1 MWGGIHRQIM
11 MKKSK
16 MCIGIIGTVLSTLMI
31 VYTFLMIVFQ
41 QLFGG
46 TGDKVASGLC
56 AGASVL
62 VLAGAI
68 ALIVNS
74 DSRKSNIVSAVL
86 FVVTSAICIIY
97 PSLRT
102 LGVLAATLTV
112 VLLFVLVLG
121 GQSVKS
127 QNSEKDLEKAEKKYL
142 PLRRKAK
149 EEEKKGNTEE

>member
-1 MWGGIHRQIM
+1 

-16 MCIGIIGTVLSTLMI
+16 TSIGIVGTVLSTLMI

-62 VLAGAI
+62 ILAGAI

-86 FVVTSAICIIY
+86 FVVTSTICIIY

-127 QNSEKDLEKAEKKYL
+127 QNSEKDLKKAEKKYL

>member
-1 MWGGIHRQIM
+1 

-16 MCIGIIGTVLSTLMI
+16 MCIGIIGTVLSTLMM

-62 VLAGAI
+62 ILAGAI

-86 FVVTSAICIIY
+86 FVVTSTICIIY

-112 VLLFVLVLG
+112 VLLFLLVLG
-121 GQSVKS
+121 GQNVKS
-127 QNSEKDLEKAEKKYL
+127 QNSEKNPKKKHL

-149 EEEKKGNTEE
+149 REEKKENTEE

>member
-1 MWGGIHRQIM
+1 

-16 MCIGIIGTVLSTLMI
+16 MCIGIIGTVLSTLMM

-46 TGDKVASGLC
+46 TEDKVASGLC

-86 FVVTSAICIIY
+86 FVVTSTICIIY

-127 QNSEKDLEKAEKKYL
+127 QNSEKDLKKAEKKYL

>member
-1 MWGGIHRQIM
+1 

-16 MCIGIIGTVLSTLMI
+16 ISIGIVGTVLSTLMM

-62 VLAGAI
+62 ILAGAI

-86 FVVTSAICIIY
+86 FVVTSTICIIY

-127 QNSEKDLEKAEKKYL
+127 QNSEKDPGKKHL
-142 PLRRKAK
+142 HLHRKAK
-149 EEEKKGNTEE
+149 MVDCKMKLNN

>member
-1 MWGGIHRQIM
+1 

-16 MCIGIIGTVLSTLMI
+16 ISIGIIGTVLSTLMI

-62 VLAGAI
+62 ILAGAI

-86 FVVTSAICIIY
+86 FVVTSTICIIY

-121 GQSVKS
+121 VQSVKS
-127 QNSEKDLEKAEKKYL
+127 QKSEKDPEKKHL
-142 PLRRKAK
+142 PLCRKAK
-149 EEEKKGNTEE
+149 GEEKKENTEE

>member
-1 MWGGIHRQIM
+1 
-11 MKKSK
+11 
-16 MCIGIIGTVLSTLMI
+16 MI

-62 VLAGAI
+62 ILAGAI

-86 FVVTSAICIIY
+86 FVVTSTICIIY

-112 VLLFVLVLG
+112 ALLFVLVLG

-127 QNSEKDLEKAEKKYL
+127 QKSEKDSEKKHL

-149 EEEKKGNTEE
+149 GEEKKENTEE

>member
-1 MWGGIHRQIM
+1 

-16 MCIGIIGTVLSTLMI
+16 ISIGIIGTVLSTLMI

-62 VLAGAI
+62 ILAGAI

-86 FVVTSAICIIY
+86 FVVTSTICIIY

-127 QNSEKDLEKAEKKYL
+127 QNSEKDLKKAEKKYL

>member
-1 MWGGIHRQIM
+1 

-16 MCIGIIGTVLSTLMI
+16 ISIGIIGTVLSTLMI

-86 FVVTSAICIIY
+86 FVVTSTICIIY

-112 VLLFVLVLG
+112 VLLFVLILG

-127 QNSEKDLEKAEKKYL
+127 QNSEKDLKKAEKKYL

-149 EEEKKGNTEE
+149 EEEKKGNTED

>member
-1 MWGGIHRQIM
+1 M

-16 MCIGIIGTVLSTLMI
+16 MCIGIIGTVLSTLMM

-62 VLAGAI
+62 ILAGAI

-86 FVVTSAICIIY
+86 FVVTSTICIIY

-127 QNSEKDLEKAEKKYL
+127 QNSEKDLKKAEKKYL
-142 PLRRKAK
+142 PLRRKVK

>member
-1 MWGGIHRQIM
+1 M

-16 MCIGIIGTVLSTLMI
+16 MCIGIIGTVLSTLMM

-62 VLAGAI
+62 ILAGAI

-86 FVVTSAICIIY
+86 FVVTSTICIIY

-127 QNSEKDLEKAEKKYL
+127 QKSEKDPKKKHL

-149 EEEKKGNTEE
+149 GEEKKENTEE

>member
-1 MWGGIHRQIM
+1 

-62 VLAGAI
+62 ILAGAI

-86 FVVTSAICIIY
+86 FVVTSIICIIY

-127 QNSEKDLEKAEKKYL
+127 QNSEKDPESQL
-142 PLRRKAK
+142 PGFKSPGLRK
-149 EEEKKGNTEE
+149 

>member
-1 MWGGIHRQIM
+1 

-16 MCIGIIGTVLSTLMI
+16 TSIGIVGTVLSTLMI

-62 VLAGAI
+62 ILAGAI

-86 FVVTSAICIIY
+86 FVVTSTICIIY

-121 GQSVKS
+121 DQSVKS
-127 QNSEKDLEKAEKKYL
+127 QNSEKDLEKAEKKHL

-149 EEEKKGNTEE
+149 GEEKKENTEE

>member
-1 MWGGIHRQIM
+1 

-16 MCIGIIGTVLSTLMI
+16 MCIGIIGTVLSTLMM

-62 VLAGAI
+62 ILAGAI

-86 FVVTSAICIIY
+86 FVVTSTICIIY

-127 QNSEKDLEKAEKKYL
+127 QNSEKDLQKTEKKYF

-149 EEEKKGNTEE
+149 REEKKGNTEE

>member
-1 MWGGIHRQIM
+1 MLI
-11 MKKSK
+11 
-16 MCIGIIGTVLSTLMI
+16 
-31 VYTFLMIVFQ
+31 
-41 QLFGG
+41 
-46 TGDKVASGLC
+46 
-56 AGASVL
+56 
-62 VLAGAI
+62 LAGAI

-86 FVVTSAICIIY
+86 FVVTSTICIIY

-112 VLLFVLVLG
+112 ALLFVLVLG

-127 QNSEKDLEKAEKKYL
+127 QKSEKDSEKKHL

-149 EEEKKGNTEE
+149 GEEKKENTEE

>member
-1 MWGGIHRQIM
+1 

-16 MCIGIIGTVLSTLMI
+16 ISIGIIGTVLSTLMI

-62 VLAGAI
+62 ILAGAI

-86 FVVTSAICIIY
+86 FVVTSTICIIY

-127 QNSEKDLEKAEKKYL
+127 QNSEKDLKKAEKKYL

-149 EEEKKGNTEE
+149 KEEKKGNTEE

>member
-1 MWGGIHRQIM
+1 

-16 MCIGIIGTVLSTLMI
+16 ISIGIIGTVLSTLMI

-86 FVVTSAICIIY
+86 FVVTSTICIIY

-112 VLLFVLVLG
+112 VLLFVLILG

-127 QNSEKDLEKAEKKYL
+127 QNSEKDLKKAEKKYL

>member
-1 MWGGIHRQIM
+1 

-16 MCIGIIGTVLSTLMI
+16 MCIGILGVMLSTLMI

-62 VLAGAI
+62 ILAGAI

-86 FVVTSAICIIY
+86 FVVTSTICIIY

-127 QNSEKDLEKAEKKYL
+127 QNSEKDLKKAEKKYL

-149 EEEKKGNTEE
+149 KEEKKGNTEE

>member
-1 MWGGIHRQIM
+1 

-16 MCIGIIGTVLSTLMI
+16 ISIGIIGTVLSTLMI

-62 VLAGAI
+62 ILAGAI
-68 ALIVNS
+68 ALIVHS

-86 FVVTSAICIIY
+86 FVVTSTICIIY

-127 QNSEKDLEKAEKKYL
+127 QNSEKDLKKAEKKYL

-149 EEEKKGNTEE
+149 KEEKKGNTEE

>member
-1 MWGGIHRQIM
+1 M

-16 MCIGIIGTVLSTLMI
+16 MCIGIIGTVLSTLMM

-62 VLAGAI
+62 ILAGAI

-86 FVVTSAICIIY
+86 FVVTSTICIIY

-127 QNSEKDLEKAEKKYL
+127 QNSEKDLKKAEKKYL

>member
-1 MWGGIHRQIM
+1 

-16 MCIGIIGTVLSTLMI
+16 ISIGIIGTVLSTLMI

-68 ALIVNS
+68 DLIVNS

-86 FVVTSAICIIY
+86 FVVTSTICIIY

-112 VLLFVLVLG
+112 VLLFVLILG

-127 QNSEKDLEKAEKKYL
+127 QNSEKDLKKAEKKYL

>member
-1 MWGGIHRQIM
+1 

-16 MCIGIIGTVLSTLMI
+16 ISIGIIGTVLSTLMI

-46 TGDKVASGLC
+46 TADKVASGLC

-62 VLAGAI
+62 ILAGAI

-86 FVVTSAICIIY
+86 FVVTSTICIIY

-127 QNSEKDLEKAEKKYL
+127 QNSEKDLKKAEKKYL